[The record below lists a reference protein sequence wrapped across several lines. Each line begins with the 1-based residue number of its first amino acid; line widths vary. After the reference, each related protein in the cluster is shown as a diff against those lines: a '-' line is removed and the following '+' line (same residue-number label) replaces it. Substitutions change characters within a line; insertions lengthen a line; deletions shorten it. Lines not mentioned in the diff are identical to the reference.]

1 MKRILLTASLIV
13 LFISTAYT
21 REFVAS
27 GKSFTALGDYK
38 IEKADKPFTMNG
50 KELRTYIIS
59 YQNSPL
65 EVTVVIS
72 KGKNCQNYLVLSDK
86 LSVQY
91 VCNEYYFG
99 VEKLEKTA
107 IKGGYATSDDA
118 LNRSEYFRQ
127 KLICPGKN
135 GEIQNAQLIASYFPM
150 LIKETGM
157 SNATM

>member
-1 MKRILLTASLIV
+1 MKRMLFAALLIIAIS
-13 LFISTAYT
+13 STALA
-21 REFVAS
+21 RDFVAS

-50 KELRTYIIS
+50 EELRTYIIS
-59 YQNSPL
+59 YQNSPMK
-65 EVTVVIS
+65 VTVVIS

-99 VEKLEKTA
+99 VEKLDKST

-127 KLICPGKN
+127 KLICHGKN
-135 GEIQNAQLIASYFPM
+135 GEILNTQLIASYFPV
-150 LIKETGM
+150 LIKDTEKSGANM
-157 SNATM
+157 

>member
-1 MKRILLTASLIV
+1 MKRMLFAALLIIAIS
-13 LFISTAYT
+13 STALA
-21 REFVAS
+21 RDFVAS

-50 KELRTYIIS
+50 EELRTYI
-59 YQNSPL
+59 
-65 EVTVVIS
+65 IS

-99 VEKLEKTA
+99 VEKLDKST

-127 KLICPGKN
+127 KLICHGKN
-135 GEIQNAQLIASYFPM
+135 GEILNTQLIASYFPV
-150 LIKETGM
+150 LIKDTEKSGANM
-157 SNATM
+157 